1 MQHSMAVP
9 WLYKKQEASR
19 CPEWHNKV
27 ELVSEAGMSDH
38 KSGEVPVACTTEVCK
53 MDEPREAVEQVD
65 DA

>member
-19 CPEWHNKV
+19 CPEWHSKA

-38 KSGEVPVACTTEVCK
+38 KSGEVPVAYTAKACK
-53 MDEPREAVEQVD
+53 MDEPREAVGQDD